1 MPLEGVQREAFGE
14 ADADHFAWVT
24 GHGFVAERERTLTE
38 SAFLPLG
45 ERILDVGCGEG
56 ATLHHLGG
64 PNGAVGID
72 ASEEKIAFC
81 RAHVPGPEFL
91 VADAEA
97 LPFEDG
103 RFDQVIVRDVFHH
116 LTEPDRLVRE
126 ISRVLDPRGRLDV
139 LEPCAFNPLVALHA
153 IVTPAE
159 RGELEST
166 PSRLAA
172 MLATQFADVA
182 VTRHQALPVHRVVF
196 HPRLGRPE
204 WDGARA
210 AVAAVER
217 VAQAVMPQLLW
228 SYIHLR
234 ARARR

>member
-1 MPLEGVQREAFGE
+1 MPLEGVQFEAFGA

-24 GHGFVAERERTLTE
+24 GHEFVADRERALTE

-56 ATLHHLGG
+56 ATLFHLGR
-64 PNGAVGID
+64 PEGAVGID
-72 ASEEKIAFC
+72 ASEDKIAFC
-81 RAHVPGPEFL
+81 REHVPGPEFM
-91 VADAEA
+91 VADAEE
-97 LPFEDG
+97 LPFEDD
-103 RFDQVIVRDVFHH
+103 RFDHVIVRDVFHH
-116 LTEPDRLVRE
+116 LPEPSQLVNE
-126 ISRVLDPRGRLDV
+126 IARVLEPTGRLDV

-166 PSRLAA
+166 PSRLSA
-172 MLATQFADVA
+172 MLSARFTHVA

-196 HPRLGRPE
+196 HPRLGRPG
-204 WDGARA
+204 WHGARP
-210 AVAAVER
+210 AVAALER
-217 VAQAVMPQLLW
+217 VAQALMPQLMW

-234 ARARR
+234 ARGHR

>member
-24 GHGFVAERERTLTE
+24 GHRFVAERERVLTQ

-45 ERILDVGCGEG
+45 ERVLDVGCGEG
-56 ATLHHLGG
+56 ATLFHLGA
-64 PNGAVGID
+64 PESAIGID
-72 ASEEKIAFC
+72 ASEDKIAFC
-81 RAHVPGPEFL
+81 RAHVLGPEFV
-91 VADAEA
+91 VADAEE

-103 RFDQVIVRDVFHH
+103 RFDHVIVRDVFHH
-116 LTEPDRLVRE
+116 LVEPSQLVNE
-126 ISRVLDPRGRLDV
+126 IARVLEPTGRLDV

-166 PSRLAA
+166 PSRLAK
-172 MLATQFADVA
+172 MLSARFAHVT

-196 HPRLGRPE
+196 HPRLGRPG
-204 WDGARA
+204 WDGART

-217 VAQAVMPQLLW
+217 VAQAVMPQLMW

-234 ARARR
+234 ARGPR

>member
-103 RFDQVIVRDVFHH
+103 RFGRIEFRPTKPPPRPSPFRTPVLIMA
-116 LTEPDRLVRE
+116 LV
-126 ISRVLDPRGRLDV
+126 
-139 LEPCAFNPLVALHA
+139 
-153 IVTPAE
+153 
-159 RGELEST
+159 
-166 PSRLAA
+166 
-172 MLATQFADVA
+172 
-182 VTRHQALPVHRVVF
+182 VVGGSA
-196 HPRLGRPE
+196 PWL
-204 WDGARA
+204 
-210 AVAAVER
+210 
-217 VAQAVMPQLLW
+217 
-228 SYIHLR
+228 
-234 ARARR
+234 

>member
-24 GHGFVAERERTLTE
+24 RHAFVAERERALTE

-64 PNGAVGID
+64 PPGAIGID
-72 ASEEKIAFC
+72 ASEDKIAFC
-81 RAHVPGPEFL
+81 REHVAGPEFM

-116 LTEPDRLVRE
+116 LVEPSRLVDE
-126 ISRVLDPRGRLDV
+126 IARVLGPGGRLDV

-172 MLATQFADVA
+172 MLSTRFSDVS

-196 HPRLGRPE
+196 HPKLGRPG
-204 WDGARA
+204 WDAARG

-217 VAQAVMPQLLW
+217 LAQAVMPELMW

-234 ARARR
+234 ARGLG